1 VALGFVL
8 PAGYLIRE
16 VVARGLLVG
25 FDTALIG
32 HAMTTIGL
40 AASATAVTLML
51 GFLAV
56 AALRYAD
63 HPVIRACVSTAGIGY
78 ALPGTVLALGL
89 LAPLVL
95 VDDVINALAAAFG
108 RQRVGLVLAGSAAAL
123 VIAYVIRY
131 LAIAIGFAQA
141 GFARISRELD
151 EVARMSGAGPGTMAR
166 TIHLP
171 LARPA
176 ILGAA
181 RWLTSTVRSAPL
193 PGKPTTATWLSRLVG
208 RAYGRTTLLASTPIF
223 FSPPRTT
230 LSSLRMRSSR
240 QRRACMR
247 RAMSLVSCLGR
258 SLPVDIVSWRR
269 SASRARASTRECARI
284 RRSWPERPCR
294 CLAAG

>member
-8 PAGYLIRE
+8 PAAYLIRE
-16 VVARGLLVG
+16 VAARGLLVG
-25 FDTALIG
+25 FDTALVG

-40 AASATAVTLML
+40 AASATAVTLVL

-63 HPVIRACVSTAGIGY
+63 HPVIRACVRTAGIGY

-95 VDDVINALAAAFG
+95 VDDAINALAAAFG

-181 RWLTSTVRSAPL
+181 LLVFVDCLKEL
-193 PGKPTTATWLSRLVG
+193 PA
-208 RAYGRTTLLASTPIF
+208 TLLLRPLNLE
-223 FSPPRTT
+223 T
-230 LSSLRMRSSR
+230 LATYIYEFAARGSFEQGSL
-240 QRRACMR
+240 A
-247 RAMSLVSCLGR
+247 ALIIVTVGV
-258 SLPVDIVSWRR
+258 LPVIRMTRYAELSAQLIARR
-269 SASRARASTRECARI
+269 
-284 RRSWPERPCR
+284 
-294 CLAAG
+294 